1 MCVTCGPSGPSDFNL
16 DSKSVEFVEF
26 VVEFGWSLLVWG
38 STKQLQ
44 LWSSFEVPFNFNYIT
59 ISLSLSLSL
68 THRVQFGVDVV
79 HSKFGVDVVHSKA
92 SNLCESST
100 KYNFDCGSLIR
111 PSYVSPG
118 SSTYRDTR
126 TPVRQRNETR
136 SLSCKQEFYLHLHS
150 FIHS

>member
-1 MCVTCGPSGPSDFNL
+1 MRVTCGPSGPSEFDL
-16 DSKSVEFVEF
+16 DSKSVEFVVF

-44 LWSSFEVPFNFNYIT
+44 RWSSVEVPF
-59 ISLSLSLSL
+59 
-68 THRVQFGVDVV
+68 THPEEP
-79 HSKFGVDVVHSKA
+79 
-92 SNLCESST
+92 LCDSEH

-136 SLSCKQEFYLHLHS
+136 SLSCKQEFIS
-150 FIHS
+150 FTFINILYYGITSTFKLVSSICNLNTIL

>member
-1 MCVTCGPSGPSDFNL
+1 MCGVAQNNSNCGL
-16 DSKSVEFVEF
+16 HLKS
-26 VVEFGWSLLVWG
+26 
-38 STKQLQ
+38 
-44 LWSSFEVPFNFNYIT
+44 FNYIT
-59 ISLSLSLSL
+59 ISLSL
-68 THRVQFGVDVV
+68 THRVQLGVDVV

-136 SLSCKQEFYLHLHS
+136 SLSCKQEFIS
-150 FIHS
+150 FTFINILYRGITSTFKLVTSICNLNTIL